1 MRQPRGIHCRGMTLL
16 ELLIAVAVFAVLAV
30 LAYGGLNVVMNNSRT
45 ANIEAERLAN
55 VQRVFARIGADMEQM
70 TNRPVRDAFGDT
82 QAAVLSDFDEAA
94 GSRIEFS
101 RQGLQ
106 NPAGKARSS
115 LQRVAY
121 QLRERQLIRKSWAVL
136 DRAQD
141 SEAYEAEMLDGVKRF
156 EVHFI
161 GSSGERITNWQ
172 ANPALG
178 EYLPRAVE
186 VTLEL
191 EGWGKITRLYRVA
204 I

>member
-1 MRQPRGIHCRGMTLL
+1 MTLL

-30 LAYGGLNVVMNNSRT
+30 LAYGGLNVVMSHSRT
-45 ANIEAERLAN
+45 ANVEAERLAN
-55 VQRVFARIGADMEQM
+55 VQRVLARIGADIEQM

-82 QAAVLSDFDEAA
+82 QNAVLSDFEQAV
-94 GSRIEFS
+94 GSRIEFT
-101 RQGLQ
+101 RQGRQ

-121 QLRERQLIRKSWAVL
+121 QLRESELIRESWAVL

-141 SEAYEAEMLDGVKRF
+141 SEAYEADMLDGVKRF
-156 EVHFI
+156 EVHYI
-161 GSSGERITNWQ
+161 GSSGERTTSWE
-172 ANPALG
+172 ANPTLQ

-191 EGWGKITRLYRVA
+191 DDWGSITRLYRVA